1 MRPNVDDLR
10 HLKLAELY
18 EMAYER
24 FILEVAL
31 RTVTDERIRR
41 SLLTL
46 APAGES
52 HHGRIAAE
60 IARLNASLSPEEA
73 EEVTRA
79 ALLDVLEVER
89 AARDMYLRL
98 ADRVHDPAIVKL
110 FRALAKEE
118 EGHVRLAEDLVTLAD
133 PARSAG
139 KDGSRLD
146 FSGKHPGLRKA

>member
-1 MRPNVDDLR
+1 MNPNVDDLR

-18 EMAYER
+18 ELAYER
-24 FILEVAL
+24 FILDVAL

-46 APAGES
+46 APSSET
-52 HHGRIAAE
+52 HHGRIAE
-60 IARLNASLSPEEA
+60 EMSRLNAGLSAEEA

-79 ALLDVLEVER
+79 VLLDVVEVER

-118 EGHVRLAEDLVTLAD
+118 EAHVRLAEDLVALAV
-133 PARSAG
+133 
-139 KDGSRLD
+139 
-146 FSGKHPGLRKA
+146 